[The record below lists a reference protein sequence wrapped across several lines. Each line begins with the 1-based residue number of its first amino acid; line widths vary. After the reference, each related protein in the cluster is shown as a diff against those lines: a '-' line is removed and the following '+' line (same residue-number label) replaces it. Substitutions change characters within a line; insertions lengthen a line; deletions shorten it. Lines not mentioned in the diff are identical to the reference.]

1 MRPKKRV
8 CGWQSCFFYQAVGQV
23 MKMRKTG
30 ADSLS
35 MNSSRSCMM
44 HVTAPIQVDGTLSL
58 KGQQTTP
65 KTLFLC
71 FPRGSFGLHHHSLPA
86 ENDDSK
92 SRAGAA
98 GHVAAVAR
106 PRMSGSTCEQRGF
119 PLQNERMDYPL
130 QPGQVSQRRRGRD
143 AWIPQRWKHAAIV

>member
-1 MRPKKRV
+1 MRPKRGFV
-8 CGWQSCFFYQAVGQV
+8 ADRAVFFHQAVGQV

-98 GHVAAVAR
+98 GRVATVAR

-119 PLQNERMDYPL
+119 PLQNERMDHPL
-130 QPGQVSQRRRGRD
+130 QPGEVSQRGRGRD
-143 AWIPQRWKHAAIV
+143 A